1 MSFDLALFF
10 LSLVEEPFIFDV
22 MYSQS
27 TQQQSLMNL
36 RYLLLNIR
44 ILDKGR
50 SQKPGDSGEI
60 ARDKT
65 EAPLGPSLFSFLSSK
80 CVRLWLSLMIGLGLA
95 APMNGQ
101 TPNLYI
107 DFDTPTRK
115 INERDIDKAEAVYMV
130 DLLQPK
136 YAKGLQGR
144 ALDLSADASLRMP
157 MRVDSTMALDYDENA
172 SFSTQVWIKTKPNA
186 AMGTPVMGNKKA
198 EALAEQGWQ
207 IYTRENGAWALN
219 FSDGKTRFDYR
230 PTAQR
235 QRINDGEWHQLL
247 FTLDREKEEVWMYL
261 DGKNVAIYN
270 IAGLAGLNNAF
281 ATVIGGSDEKWEYG
295 SAGQWN
301 AFNGYLD
308 EVKMWDQ
315 AITPKQAA
323 EFYRSFKTIHRGQ
336 DSFDNGQLRVLAW
349 NIWHGGH
356 RYGQQVG
363 LQRVIETIQASKA
376 DVIGLIETYGS
387 GEIIAD
393 SLGYYFYLISS
404 NLSIMSRFPILETV
418 QAFRP
423 FNFGGAKLD
432 MGGDQELLFLD
443 TWLHYLPDYLK
454 EVRAGKMSAE
464 ELVAGEGETRHS
476 EIRQIL
482 TEMAP
487 LLAEEKTR
495 PVIMSGDFNS
505 GSHLDWI
512 PATKAVHAGYAIEW
526 PVSKA
531 MTQAGFKDS
540 YRELHINPLLDLGLT
555 WTPRAATSSD
565 KYGLRDRIDYIY
577 YLGDQLQP
585 IESKVLDYHPIMFP
599 SDHAGVLTVFKWH

>member
-1 MSFDLALFF
+1 
-10 LSLVEEPFIFDV
+10 
-22 MYSQS
+22 
-27 TQQQSLMNL
+27 MNA
-36 RYLLLNIR
+36 RSILLNITKR
-44 ILDKGR
+44 RG
-50 SQKPGDSGEI
+50 QKPDDRGEM
-60 ARDKT
+60 ARDKA
-65 EAPLGPSLFSFLSSK
+65 EAPLGPSRFSLLSSK
-80 CVRLWLSLMIGLGLA
+80 RLALWLNIMLWLGMA
-95 APMNGQ
+95 QHAYSQ
-101 TPNLYI
+101 TPSLYI
-107 DFDTPTRK
+107 DFDRATNWPQDRT
-115 INERDIDKAEAVYMV
+115 INKEEAVYMV

-136 YAKGLQGR
+136 YTEGLKGR
-144 ALDLSADASLRMP
+144 ALDLSADAALRMP
-157 MRVDSTMALDYDENA
+157 MQIDSTAALNYAEKA
-172 SFSTQVWIKTKPNA
+172 SFSVQVWIKTKPNA

-198 EALAEQGWQ
+198 GALADQGWQ

-219 FSDGKTRFDYR
+219 LSDGKSRFDYK

-235 QRINDGEWHQLL
+235 QRVNDGEWHQLL
-247 FTLDREKEEVWMYL
+247 FTLDREKEEAWMYL

-270 IAGLAGLNNAF
+270 IAGLKGMNNTF
-281 ATVIGGSDEKWEYG
+281 STVVGGSDEKWEYG

-315 AITPKQAA
+315 VVTPKQVT
-323 EFYRSFKTIHRGQ
+323 ELYRTFKTIKPEQAYADH
-336 DSFDNGQLRVLAW
+336 DQLRVLAW

-356 RYGQQVG
+356 RYGQEVG
-363 LQRVIETIQASKA
+363 LQRVIDIIKASNA
-376 DVIGLIETYGS
+376 DIVGLIETYGS

-418 QAFRP
+418 KAFRP
-423 FNFGGAKLD
+423 FNFGGATLD
-432 MGGDQELLFLD
+432 LGRDQELLFLD

-464 ELVAGEGETRHS
+464 ELVAAEGETRHS
-476 EIRQIL
+476 EIKQIL
-482 TEMAP
+482 AEITP
-487 LLAEEKTR
+487 LLKEVDTR

-505 GSHLDWI
+505 GSHLDWT

-531 MTQAGFKDS
+531 MTEAAFKDS
-540 YRELHINPLLDLGLT
+540 YRELHLNPLLDLGLT

-577 YLGDQLQP
+577 YLGDQLRP